1 MSFNASLGRDLRILR
16 ELITPR
22 RAHASQQEKLNSFY
36 EQQAEHY
43 DNFRDRLLWGRQEL
57 VEDLIP
63 PGFSGVWIDIGGG
76 TGRTVEFVADRIA
89 STATVIIL
97 DLCHPLLA
105 IADKRISL
113 RGWRF
118 ARTCLA
124 DITLCSSFL
133 NSADVVTFCYSL
145 TMIPRWK
152 AALDTAQHMLR
163 FGGRI
168 GIVDF
173 TCHGNQTLRGTVC
186 DHAWKLW
193 FSYDGVNLSKFHH
206 LEAQRRFVTEQ
217 LTFSSARVPYLLGL
231 RAPFYTF
238 RGQRPLLKYPT

>member
-1 MSFNASLGRDLRILR
+1 MSLNARLGSDLRILR

-22 RAHASQQEKLNSFY
+22 WAYASQQKKLNSFY
-36 EQQAEHY
+36 QHQAQHY
-43 DNFRDRLLWGRQEL
+43 DDFRDRLLWGRKEL

-76 TGRTVEFVADRIA
+76 TGRTIEFVADRIA

-97 DLCHPLLA
+97 DLCQPLLN
-105 IADKRISL
+105 IADQRISS

-118 ARTCLA
+118 ASTYLA
-124 DITLCSSFL
+124 DITSCSSFL

-145 TMIPRWK
+145 TMIPRWE

-163 FGGRI
+163 FGGRL

-173 TCHGNQTLRGTVC
+173 TCHGNQTLCGRLC
-186 DHAWKLW
+186 DRAWKLW
-193 FSYDGVNLSKFHH
+193 FSYDGVNLSKLHH
-206 LEAQRRFVTEQ
+206 LEVQRRFIAEQ